1 MESKGV
7 RSPYRSAV
15 PLHPHASHHLVPVLS
30 THSNWKPP
38 SSATEL
44 GGDRAGGEA
53 MAPAA
58 AGWGGRNERGR
69 GLGRARVGVKAA
81 AGGQGQDRQVA
92 ARFQRGTF
100 RTVTWRAT

>member
-1 MESKGV
+1 
-7 RSPYRSAV
+7 
-15 PLHPHASHHLVPVLS
+15 LS
-30 THSNWKPP
+30 THSSWKPP

-58 AGWGGRNERGR
+58 ASWGGRNERGR

-92 ARFQRGTF
+92 ARFQRGTGPYGDMACHIGENGTF
-100 RTVTWRAT
+100 GWS